1 MHYMIF
7 HYIMLLVFRSNHHC
21 FWKFHKFHRKTL
33 VLESLFFLEMMKLYN
48 NICFAWIS
56 CTSAEFFSHRLMS
69 WMSQKYNRSF
79 VILRRTF
86 LWIFEKLFMKT
97 LKKKKRSFY
106 NKNIYIYI
114 YIWVTDIMSFILY
127 IFWRVFLSLKKSLC
141 LSSSVYA

>member
-1 MHYMIF
+1 
-7 HYIMLLVFRSNHHC
+7 MLLVFRSNHHC

-97 LKKKKRSFY
+97 LKKNNVHFTTK
-106 NKNIYIYI
+106 IYIYI
-114 YIWVTDIMSFILY
+114 YMGHRHYEFYFVHILKGFFVFKKVIMLIILCVC
-127 IFWRVFLSLKKSLC
+127 INTPNITN
-141 LSSSVYA
+141 